1 MKAMSIAGSRGPKAG
16 GAGRFAQAARGAFT
30 LIEMLVV
37 IGIIAILAGLIV
49 GLTSSAGAKKVESRV
64 RTELNQLV
72 GAIETYHKKNGF
84 YPPDHAKGAATAPW
98 TTDQLTPLY
107 YELTGTEPPTS
118 PDTVFAALGVAGIAN
133 SGTNSQNLHH
143 NLKPSGFASAPP
155 PLPSGT
161 VLLVVPYKGPNG
173 DFNPWHYNSSSPEHN
188 TETYDLWAEV
198 VINGKTEIIGNW
210 KD

>member
-1 MKAMSIAGSRGPKAG
+1 MRIAENRESIPEGA
-16 GAGRFAQAARGAFT
+16 AGRFPRAARGAFT

-37 IGIIAILAGLIV
+37 IGIIGILAALIV
-49 GLTSSAGAKKVESRV
+49 ALTGTAGAKKVQSRV

-84 YPPDHAKGAATAPW
+84 YPPDNTKGPAIAPW
-98 TTDQLTPLY
+98 TTDQMTPLY
-107 YELTGTEPPTS
+107 YELTGVEPAPAVST
-118 PDTVFAALGVAGIAN
+118 ALGVAGIAN
-133 SGTNSQNLHH
+133 SGTNSQSFHH
-143 NLKPSGFASAPP
+143 NLKPSGFAPAPP
-155 PLPSGT
+155 PIPDGT
-161 VLLVVPYKGPNG
+161 LLLVVPYKGPHG